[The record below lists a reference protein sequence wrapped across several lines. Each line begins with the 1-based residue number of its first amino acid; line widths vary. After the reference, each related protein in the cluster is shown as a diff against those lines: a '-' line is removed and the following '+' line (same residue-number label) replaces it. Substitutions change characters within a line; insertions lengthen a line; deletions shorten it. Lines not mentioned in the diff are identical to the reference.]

1 MNKKIKNRKNH
12 KTGRRTREN
21 KRFRKLDPELFQEIF
36 VNDTDK
42 MTHEDKKDYFYK
54 WLSEDKKRIYDR
66 WDQEGINGPID
77 RGRYGKNEDMNR
89 KRKREDTEDMSDD
102 LGSTRIIEKKEENKE
117 TKKEEENQ
125 KDVKLEEWGSSKV
138 NDGNLRNKREI
149 KDEQKKTEQ
158 RETDVQDHWDN
169 GF

>member
-54 WLSEDKKRIYDR
+54 
-66 WDQEGINGPID
+66 
-77 RGRYGKNEDMNR
+77 
-89 KRKREDTEDMSDD
+89 
-102 LGSTRIIEKKEENKE
+102 
-117 TKKEEENQ
+117 
-125 KDVKLEEWGSSKV
+125 
-138 NDGNLRNKREI
+138 
-149 KDEQKKTEQ
+149 
-158 RETDVQDHWDN
+158 
-169 GF
+169 

>member
-1 MNKKIKNRKNH
+1 M
-12 KTGRRTREN
+12 
-21 KRFRKLDPELFQEIF
+21 D
-36 VNDTDK
+36 
-42 MTHEDKKDYFYK
+42 
-54 WLSEDKKRIYDR
+54 
-66 WDQEGINGPID
+66 
-77 RGRYGKNEDMNR
+77 R

-158 RETDVQDHWDN
+158 KETEVQDHWDN